1 MMKFK
6 VTFPQ
11 LREHIFIVHAEI
23 TAQAITRAEIKRK
36 DLFVASSTNVQVVE
50 HKEVKDPKVQEI

>member
-11 LREHIFIVHAEI
+11 LREHIFIVDAETI
-23 TAQAITRAEIKRK
+23 AQAITRAEIKRK
-36 DLFVASSTNVQVVE
+36 DLFVATSTNVQVAE
-50 HKEVKDPKVQEI
+50 YKEPKPE